1 MTGKMVMADN
11 EKAEELDSSLP
22 VFTGSLPFTPPLE
35 WMKLKAQSRE
45 AKCFLLSA
53 KIRFE
58 SL

>member
-1 MTGKMVMADN
+1 MVTADN

-45 AKCFLLSA
+45 AKCFPLSA